1 MAYPISSTAKT
12 ALARERLR
20 RHWSQMYV
28 ATQIGVK
35 SNTYATWELGVR
47 RPPLRMAMALATLY
61 ETPVEDLFPLEE
73 AN

>member
-1 MAYPISSTAKT
+1 
-12 ALARERLR
+12 
-20 RHWSQMYV
+20 MYV